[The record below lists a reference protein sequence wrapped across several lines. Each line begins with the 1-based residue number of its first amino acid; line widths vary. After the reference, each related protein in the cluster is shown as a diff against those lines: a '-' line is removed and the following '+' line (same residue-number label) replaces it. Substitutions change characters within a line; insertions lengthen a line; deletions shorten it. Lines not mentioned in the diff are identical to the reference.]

1 MRGCAATLAAAAL
14 LVPAR
19 EAARTTEHRIPN
31 MNGEYVVANSDAFPT
46 NYMSYPGG
54 VESFDA
60 YHGPITSTYSQVW
73 WTSSTDPLPREI
85 IERFDGKVMAIVGVE
100 MDQVRKGAGPDG
112 QDMSVPINVACKSA
126 PQRSNQRVP
135 QRRLRR
141 AQITTTTARSSRGGR
156 PRWRESTRAIR
167 AWRRPGVISWGW
179 A

>member
-1 MRGCAATLAAAAL
+1 MRGCAATLAAAVL

-73 WTSSTDPLPREI
+73 WTSSTDPLPPSLAR
-85 IERFDGKVMAIVGVE
+85 
-100 MDQVRKGAGPDG
+100 
-112 QDMSVPINVACKSA
+112 
-126 PQRSNQRVP
+126 
-135 QRRLRR
+135 
-141 AQITTTTARSSRGGR
+141 TTTSSSGGVMCVVCSSLR
-156 PRWRESTRAIR
+156 CS
-167 AWRRPGVISWGW
+167 GM
-179 A
+179 

>member
-1 MRGCAATLAAAAL
+1 MRSCAATLVALAAAAL

-19 EAARTTEHRIPN
+19 EAARTTEHVRIPN
-31 MNGEYVVANSDAFPT
+31 MNGEYVIANSDAFPT

-112 QDMSVPINVACKSA
+112 QDISVPINVACKSLS
-126 PQRSNQRVP
+126 PCCD
-135 QRRLRR
+135 RLSKHEGSFLS
-141 AQITTTTARSSRGGR
+141 AGC
-156 PRWRESTRAIR
+156 
-167 AWRRPGVISWGW
+167 GVHR
-179 A
+179 

>member
-1 MRGCAATLAAAAL
+1 MLVASMLPIVLLAAAA
-14 LVPAR
+14 P
-19 EAARTTEHRIPN
+19 PN
-31 MNGEYVVANSDAFPT
+31 MNGDYLLTKTPDAPAGKGFPT
-46 NYMSYPGG
+46 KFADYPGG
-54 VESFDA
+54 AEFFDV
-60 YHGPITSTYSQVW
+60 YHGPIKSLYSQVW

-112 QDMSVPINVACKSA
+112 QDMSVPINVAGKSA
-126 PQRSNQRVP
+126 PPRSHEQAP

-156 PRWRESTRAIR
+156 PRWRESTRATR
-167 AWRRPGVISWGW
+167 AWRRPGATSWGW